1 VRQPSKGQ
9 GIAGNLL
16 LILAGVPPEAGKMAD
31 IYAEFKG
38 CSPLLTHITSGRL
51 NLCIELFSEV
61 CFWPFS
67 AYDDWL
73 RTTQDV

>member
-1 VRQPSKGQ
+1 
-9 GIAGNLL
+9 
-16 LILAGVPPEAGKMAD
+16 MAD